1 MPVFKSSHISF
12 RLAVVR
18 EPGDAYEDA
27 CDDDD
32 DDVVVVVDTIFDIW
46 GDRMRSRLILIF
58 FEVELFIRKE
68 VELFL
73 AFLWSE

>member
-32 DDVVVVVDTIFDIW
+32 DDVVVVVDTIFDI
-46 GDRMRSRLILIF
+46 
-58 FEVELFIRKE
+58 
-68 VELFL
+68 
-73 AFLWSE
+73 